1 MKVRELIEWLKAF
14 EDQDADVFVV
24 EHESGRGYYDQGGN
38 ACETE
43 FDPEQH
49 AEYTDMRGNPH
60 VPSGAP
66 YENKR
71 SLLLGA
77 IRSTGKRGQK

>member
-38 ACETE
+38 ACE
-43 FDPEQH
+43 
-49 AEYTDMRGNPH
+49 
-60 VPSGAP
+60 
-66 YENKR
+66 NKR

-77 IRSTGKRGQK
+77 MNV